1 MKNLLLNNKPL
12 FPETSYLILRFFT
25 GVMMCY
31 YHGWSK
37 LMADSS
43 RWERL
48 GNALTY
54 WIGLDS
60 LKVTF
65 GFLAAF
71 SESIG
76 SLLIAIGL
84 FTRPATFLLGI
95 TMTVASSKKIS
106 EAGIDGAE
114 LPLLFLILCL
124 VIILKGPGKLSL
136 DRFLFKNRIG

>member
-12 FPETSYLILRFFT
+12 FPEISYLMLRFFT

>member
-1 MKNLLLNNKPL
+1 M
-12 FPETSYLILRFFT
+12 LRFFT

-114 LPLLFLILCL
+114 LPLLFLILCF

>member
-12 FPETSYLILRFFT
+12 FPETSYLLLRFFT

-114 LPLLFLILCL
+114 LPLLFLILCF

>member
-12 FPETSYLILRFFT
+12 FPETSYLMLRFFT

-60 LKVTF
+60 LKITF

-76 SLLIAIGL
+76 ALLIAIGL
-84 FTRPATFLLGI
+84 LTRPSAFLLGI
-95 TMTVASSKKIS
+95 TMMVASSKKIS
-106 EAGIDGAE
+106 EVGIDGSE

-124 VIILKGPGKLSL
+124 VILLKGPGKFSI
-136 DRFLFKNRIG
+136 DRFLLKK

>member
-12 FPETSYLILRFFT
+12 FPETSYLMLRFFT

-114 LPLLFLILCL
+114 LPLLFLVLCL

>member
-12 FPETSYLILRFFT
+12 FPETSYLMLRFFT

-84 FTRPATFLLGI
+84 FTRPATFLLGM

>member
-12 FPETSYLILRFFT
+12 FSETSYLMLRFFT

>member
-1 MKNLLLNNKPL
+1 MKNMLLNNKPL
-12 FPETSYLILRFFT
+12 FPETSYLMLRFFT

-114 LPLLFLILCL
+114 LPLIFMILCL

-136 DRFLFKNRIG
+136 DRFLFKNRI

>member
-12 FPETSYLILRFFT
+12 FPETSYLMLRFFT

-54 WIGLDS
+54 LIGLDS

-114 LPLLFLILCL
+114 LPLIFLILCL